1 MLVAQVLWLDSY
13 GKEVAGHL
21 QIAGAVIV
29 FLTAFLGPLLDI
41 YVFKTREEEEE
52 EEEEEEGDQN

>member
-21 QIAGAVIV
+21 QIAGAIIV
-29 FLTAFLGPLLDI
+29 FFTAFLGPLLDI

-52 EEEEEEGDQN
+52 GEQN